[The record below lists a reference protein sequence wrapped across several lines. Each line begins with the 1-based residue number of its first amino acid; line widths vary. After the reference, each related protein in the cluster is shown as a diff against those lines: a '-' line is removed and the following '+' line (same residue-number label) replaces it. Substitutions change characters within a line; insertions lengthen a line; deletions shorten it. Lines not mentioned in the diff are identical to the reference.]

1 MKAISAK
8 RLCAAFI
15 VLLLVAGAVLAAV
28 CSGGAGEADAA
39 SLRQGST
46 GDKVS
51 EMQRKLKNWGYYD
64 GAVDGI
70 VGSGT
75 REAVI
80 YFQRV
85 NGLGAD
91 GELDPLVRLA
101 VAVGADMY
109 PDDLGG

>member
-8 RLCAAFI
+8 RICAALI

-70 VGSGT
+70 RCRGNSKIGVTTTARWTGYS
-75 REAVI
+75 
-80 YFQRV
+80 
-85 NGLGAD
+85 
-91 GELDPLVRLA
+91 VRGRA
-101 VAVGADMY
+101 RR
-109 PDDLGG
+109 